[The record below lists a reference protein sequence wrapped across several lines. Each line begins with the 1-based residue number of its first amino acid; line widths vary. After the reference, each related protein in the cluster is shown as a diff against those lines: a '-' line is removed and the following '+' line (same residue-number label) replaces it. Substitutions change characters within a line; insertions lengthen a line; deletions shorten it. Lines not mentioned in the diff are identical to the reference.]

1 MMTTETVTPEA
12 ISKTEETATVKT
24 SQGDAWTQ
32 KPGDPE
38 TWVRD
43 IMIPHFRAPHLPH
56 IFGARNGKP
65 RLSEIEELS
74 LNLSGSNP
82 RAESQPAPQTH
93 PDRRRALILP
103 REHGAWGLLLVP
115 MVTGA
120 GIALCETTNIVPF
133 LLLLATGLALFWLRT
148 PVESLL
154 GTSVMRAETREERD
168 AVKLVIGAL
177 GAVAALSLVA
187 LLWAGHNP
195 ALWLIGGVAAA
206 AFVGQALLK
215 STSKQSPGLSRNAE
229 AAPPRSKESIQNRR
243 MLSEMVGTIGLT
255 LSAPAAYYVMT
266 GKLGPTAW
274 MLWLANLLFAG
285 DQIHY
290 VQFRL
295 HTARVEGL
303 RAKLAHGRGFAI
315 GQALM
320 TAALTIACLSR
331 LMPAIASVAF
341 APLLFRGW
349 FYFVQDPKPLVVRR
363 LGWNEL
369 THAIAFC
376 VLFIGAFALAK

>member
-120 GIALCETTNIVPF
+120 GIALCETHEYRSF
-133 LLLLATGLALFWLRT
+133 SSYCWR
-148 PVESLL
+148 
-154 GTSVMRAETREERD
+154 
-168 AVKLVIGAL
+168 
-177 GAVAALSLVA
+177 
-187 LLWAGHNP
+187 
-195 ALWLIGGVAAA
+195 
-206 AFVGQALLK
+206 
-215 STSKQSPGLSRNAE
+215 
-229 AAPPRSKESIQNRR
+229 PRSLCS
-243 MLSEMVGTIGLT
+243 G
-255 LSAPAAYYVMT
+255 
-266 GKLGPTAW
+266 
-274 MLWLANLLFAG
+274 
-285 DQIHY
+285 
-290 VQFRL
+290 
-295 HTARVEGL
+295 
-303 RAKLAHGRGFAI
+303 
-315 GQALM
+315 
-320 TAALTIACLSR
+320 
-331 LMPAIASVAF
+331 
-341 APLLFRGW
+341 
-349 FYFVQDPKPLVVRR
+349 
-363 LGWNEL
+363 
-369 THAIAFC
+369 
-376 VLFIGAFALAK
+376 